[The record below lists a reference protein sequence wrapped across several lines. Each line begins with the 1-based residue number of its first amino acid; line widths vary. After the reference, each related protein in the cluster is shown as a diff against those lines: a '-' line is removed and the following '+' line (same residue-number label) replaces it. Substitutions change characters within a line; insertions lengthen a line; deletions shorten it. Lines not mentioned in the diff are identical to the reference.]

1 MLSMSKKIR
10 DYIFFIFIVL
20 FIVGTTLV
28 SLYASGY
35 KFNLSWP
42 PRFNRLLVKTGMIAV
57 DSLPSGATVYL
68 NDQPL
73 SDFSFNPWSKNY
85 LTTAAKI
92 RNVLPGEY
100 TLRLERDGYLPLNKK
115 ISVYS
120 GQTTAVED
128 INLFRSDLPFLIT
141 AAPEGDLK
149 LSANRKYL
157 YIAAAA
163 KIIALKNNQ
172 EKTLSP
178 HAGVGEWLKNQ
189 DKLLLAGWL
198 ISATGSDGDFNYNE
212 LVGTAASQWHYDEET
227 SRLYYQGKKSL
238 SYLDTAHQTGV
249 PVISGEDYLTYEPRG
264 DYLFFV
270 SVAANQTKIKKYSL
284 LAGEVAEEIV
294 LPNNGHYVFRSSG
307 QATLELYDEQ
317 NKTLYLIDP
326 SNLTGGGRT
335 IHDITSWQW
344 LDNNTLLYNNNW
356 EIYFFN
362 LQQNKSSL
370 LTRVGEEIKEIIW
383 HKDGNYLIFST
394 ASSLNAYDL
403 KAGLITKI
411 FQTEKIA
418 SPVLNGKDNILY
430 FWAKIGQQEGAY
442 SLLLQ

>member
-1 MLSMSKKIR
+1 MSKTIR

-35 KFNLSWP
+35 KFNLGWP

-73 SDFSFNPWSKNY
+73 SNFSFNPWSKNY

-100 TLRLERDGYLPLNKK
+100 ILRLERDGYLPLNKK

-141 AAPEGDLK
+141 TAKEGALK

-163 KIIALKNNQ
+163 KIITLKNNQ
-172 EKTLSP
+172 EKNLSQNVG
-178 HAGVGEWLKNQ
+178 AGEWLENQ

-198 ISATGSDGDFNYNE
+198 IAATGSGGDFNYNE
-212 LVGTAASQWHYDEET
+212 LVGTTASEWHYDEET
-227 SRLYYQGKKSL
+227 SRLYYQAKKSL
-238 SYLDTAHQTGV
+238 SYLDTVNKTGV
-249 PVISGEDYLTYEPRG
+249 LVISGEDYLAYEPRG

-270 SVAANQTKIKKYSL
+270 ATANNQTKIKKYSL
-284 LAGEVAEEIV
+284 AAGRVEEEIT

-307 QATLELYDEQ
+307 QTTLELYDEQ

-326 SNLTGGGRT
+326 SNLTSGGRT

-344 LDNNTLLYNNNW
+344 LNNNTLLYNNNW

-418 SPVLNGKDNILY
+418 SPVLNDKDNTLY

>member
-1 MLSMSKKIR
+1 MSKKIR

-35 KFNLSWP
+35 KFNLGWP

-57 DSLPSGATVYL
+57 DSLPSGATIYL

-73 SDFSFNPWSKNY
+73 SDFSFNPWNKNY

-115 ISVYS
+115 VSVYS

-141 AAPEGDLK
+141 AAKEGVLK
-149 LSANRKYL
+149 LSASRKYL

-163 KIIALKNNQ
+163 KIITLKNNQ
-172 EKTLSP
+172 EKNLSQN
-178 HAGVGEWLKNQ
+178 AGGGEWLKNQ
-189 DKLLLAGWL
+189 DKLLLTGWL
-198 ISATGSDGDFNYNE
+198 ITATGSNGDFNYNE
-212 LVGTAASQWHYDEET
+212 VVGTTASEWHYDEEA

-238 SYLDTAHQTGV
+238 SYLDTANKTGV
-249 PVISGEDYLTYEPRG
+249 LVINGEDYLTYEPRG
-264 DYLFFV
+264 NYLFFV
-270 SVAANQTKIKKYSL
+270 SAAANQTKIKKYSL
-284 LAGEVAEEIV
+284 VAGQVEEEMS
-294 LPNNGHYVFRSSG
+294 LPNNGHYVFRSNG
-307 QATLELYDEQ
+307 QTTLELYDEQ

-326 SNLTGGGRT
+326 SNLTSGGRT

-362 LQQNKSSL
+362 LQQNKSTL

-394 ASSLNAYDL
+394 ARSLNAYDL

-411 FQTEKIA
+411 FQTEKIS

-430 FWAKIGQQEGAY
+430 FWAKIGQQEGVY

>member
-1 MLSMSKKIR
+1 MSKKIR

-35 KFNLSWP
+35 KFNLGWP

-57 DSLPSGATVYL
+57 DSLPSGATIYL

-73 SDFSFNPWSKNY
+73 KNFSFNPWNKNY

-115 ISVYS
+115 IGVYP
-120 GQTTAVED
+120 GQTTVVED

-141 AAPEGDLK
+141 GAKEGKLE
-149 LSANRKYL
+149 LSASRKYL

-163 KIIALKNNQ
+163 KIITLRNTQ
-172 EKTLSP
+172 EKTLSLS
-178 HAGVGEWLKNQ
+178 AGVGEWLKNQ
-189 DKLLLAGWL
+189 DKLLLDGWL
-198 ISATGSDGDFNYNE
+198 LPATDSNGDFNYNE
-212 LVGTAASQWHYDEET
+212 LVGTTASQWHYDEET

-238 SYLDTAHQTGV
+238 SYLDTAKKTGV
-249 PVISGEDYLTYEPRG
+249 LVISGEDYLAYEPQG

-270 SVAANQTKIKKYSL
+270 AANNNQTKIKKYSL
-284 LAGEVAEEIV
+284 LAGRVEEETA
-294 LPNNGHYVFRSSG
+294 LPNNGHYIFHSSG

-326 SNLTGGGRT
+326 NNLTSGGRT

-362 LQQNKSSL
+362 LQQNKPSL

-394 ASSLNAYDL
+394 ANSLNAYDL

-411 FQTEKIA
+411 FQTEKISA
-418 SPVLNGKDNILY
+418 PVLNGKDNTLY
-430 FWAKIGQQEGAY
+430 FWAKIGQQEGVY